1 MLRHAAIFLAIGI
14 IALVIVI
21 LLNVAAA
28 GTVYILKI
36 ISALAIIIGIIFFI
50 LDIVKRMMK
59 SKKT

>member
-14 IALVIVI
+14 LALVIVI

-28 GTVYILKI
+28 GTVYVLKI